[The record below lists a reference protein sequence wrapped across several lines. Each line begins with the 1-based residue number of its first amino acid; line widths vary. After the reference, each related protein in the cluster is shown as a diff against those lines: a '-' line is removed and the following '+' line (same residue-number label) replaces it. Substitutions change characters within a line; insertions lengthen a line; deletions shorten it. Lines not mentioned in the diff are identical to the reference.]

1 MRSVAHQASG
11 CSELAILENCG
22 HGVANRQRAELF
34 AIAREES
41 TAADYEPACLQLRQ
55 LDKDSIEV
63 TYAAGIEHMELQPKS
78 AGGRLYVTHRDFE
91 NTGIGWV
98 NEKRHDAHRR
108 DNLVQQ
114 FQPLRCHLD
123 VRLGHA
129 RQVAARPV
137 QAGDEAE

>member
-22 HGVANRQRAELF
+22 HGMANCQRAELF
-34 AIAREES
+34 AIAREEC
-41 TAADYEPACLQLRQ
+41 TAADYEPASLQLHQ
-55 LDKDSIEV
+55 LCKNSIEV
-63 TYAAGIEHMELQPKS
+63 TNAAGIEHMELQPKG
-78 AGGRLYVTHRDFE
+78 AGGRLYITHCDFE

-98 NEKRHDAHRR
+98 SEKRHDAHRWE
-108 DNLVQQ
+108 NLVQQ

-129 RQVAARPV
+129 R
-137 QAGDEAE
+137 